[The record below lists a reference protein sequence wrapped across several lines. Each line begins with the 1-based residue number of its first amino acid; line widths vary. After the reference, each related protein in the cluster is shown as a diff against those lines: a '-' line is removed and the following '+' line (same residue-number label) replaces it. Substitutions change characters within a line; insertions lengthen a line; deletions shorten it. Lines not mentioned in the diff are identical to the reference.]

1 MPRAV
6 TSSLSGLAVEGV
18 HPVPAAVL
26 LHLDAL
32 TVVLLVLDR
41 DVVAALALLAGQR
54 DLHSLLVLR
63 HDGSL
68 LDDLG
73 DAAGADGAAALTN
86 GEPQA
91 LVHGDGLVELHG
103 HGGVVARHHHL
114 GPLRKRDA
122 ARHIRRPEVE
132 LGTVVV

>member
-6 TSSLSGLAVEGV
+6 TSSLSGLAMEGV

-41 DVVAALALLAGQR
+41 DVVATLALLAGQR

-73 DAAGADGAAALTN
+73 DAAGAHGAAALPG
-86 GEPQA
+86 GETKP
-91 LVHGDGLVELHG
+91 LVPCDGLL
-103 HGGVVARHHHL
+103 AT
-114 GPLRKRDA
+114 PA
-122 ARHIRRPEVE
+122 
-132 LGTVVV
+132 